1 MKNIVTLIFIL
12 FTQIVVC
19 QSINDNANLK
29 AEIEFHLQQAKKY
42 TYINLDSAIHYTV
55 SGIKIIDKL
64 NSSNLDKKYADDKKV
79 DFLLRHAML
88 LQGQHDLG
96 NSILKYEQALKLA
109 AKVKK
114 ESVSQIKVNYFSAK
128 IQRGDRALY
137 HEISDF
143 RNKIDLISENNISS
157 YIMLSYLL
165 ARSYA
170 NEDDLENA
178 VYTLVDVLN
187 LIDKYPKN
195 KKYLSGTLNSIAIYL
210 NDMGYD
216 DKAEAFLKNALN
228 LNKEKHFQHQLTLN
242 LAWNSFKKNNL
253 KLCED
258 YLNSINEREIIA
270 TQDYFTYLFLRYKL
284 SPFDVRKDI
293 VHSLDSIFLHIEDRD
308 SKLLYYQIKS
318 KHHFDLNEFN
328 TAMVYLDSMDKL
340 NENTVGFVKVKN
352 ESVIIRDRLRYL
364 LLNNNDNPII
374 NLFDKYEILRDTIE
388 KLKINSKT
396 SEILEKY
403 ESVQK
408 EIANQVLK
416 NKNLSLLN
424 SNNLLLLRSEKE
436 FNEKRAIEIS
446 NLKLDLEL
454 KSVDSIK
461 TEITH
466 RNNLLEKESF
476 YSQKNIRNKNNL
488 IAIALVFILLILG
501 LLIYVWKQNKAKSK
515 LNQMLTKQNSQIQL
529 LNRELNHRVKN
540 NLAFMTSLLEMQGRR
555 TDNIETRQLLRES
568 ETRLKTLALV
578 HANLFKNELDTHI
591 NLSSYLTELVSH
603 LEAIFA
609 IPGKSIEMDT
619 RLTDFTINA
628 EDAMRLGLIVNELV
642 TNSIKHAFDEVDN
655 PIITIHTFVNGEGKL
670 VLDYKDNGPGIMTA
684 VTPGGASTG
693 SLGTKL
699 ISLLK
704 AQLGDRYVVMV

>member
-1 MKNIVTLIFIL
+1 MKNIVTFIFIVS
-12 FTQIVVC
+12 TQIVVC
-19 QSINDNANLK
+19 QSINDTTNLK

-55 SGIKIIDKL
+55 SGIEIIEKL
-64 NSSNLDKKYADDKKV
+64 NSSNLIKKYADDKKV
-79 DFLLRHAML
+79 DFILRHAML
-88 LQGQHDLG
+88 LQGQHDLD
-96 NSILKYEQALKLA
+96 NSILKYEQALKLVE
-109 AKVKK
+109 KVKK
-114 ESVSQIKVNYFSAK
+114 ESLSQIKLNYYSAK

-143 RNKIDLISENNISS
+143 RNKIELTSEKNISG

-210 NDMGYD
+210 NEVGYD
-216 DKAEAFLKNALN
+216 DKAEAFLKNALI
-228 LNKEKHFQHQLTLN
+228 LNKEKHFQQQLTIN
-242 LAWNSFKKNNL
+242 LARWSFKKNNL
-253 KLCED
+253 KLCEE
-258 YLNSINEREIIA
+258 YLNSINESEIIA
-270 TQDYFTYLFLRYKL
+270 TQDYFSYLFLRYKL
-284 SPFDVRKDI
+284 SPLDVRKDI
-293 VHSLDSIFLHIEDRD
+293 VHSLDSIFVHIGDRD
-308 SKLLYYQIKS
+308 SRLQYFQIKS
-318 KHHFDLNEFN
+318 KHHFDLKEFDI
-328 TAMVYLDSMDKL
+328 AMVYLDSLDKL
-340 NENTVGFVKVKN
+340 NESTVGFVKVKN

-364 LLNNNDNPII
+364 LLNNNDNPIL

-408 EIANQVLK
+408 EIANQILK

-424 SNNLLLLRSEKE
+424 SNNLLLLRSENE

-454 KSVDSIK
+454 KSADSIK
-461 TEITH
+461 REITY
-466 RNNLLEKESF
+466 RNKLLEKESF
-476 YSQKNIRNKNNL
+476 FNQKNIRNKNNL
-488 IAIALVFILLILG
+488 IAIALAFILLILG

-515 LNQMLTKQNSQIQL
+515 LNQMLTKQKSQIQL
-529 LNRELNHRVKN
+529 LNREINHRVKN
-540 NLAFMTSLLEMQGRR
+540 NLTFMTSLLEMQGRR
-555 TDNIETRQLLRES
+555 TGNTETRQLLRES

-578 HANLFKNELDTHI
+578 HANLFKNELDTQI

-603 LEAIFA
+603 LQSIFA
-609 IPGKSIEMDT
+609 IPGKSIEIVT
-619 RLTDFTINA
+619 RLTDYIINA

-655 PIITIHTFVNGEGKL
+655 PVITIQTFVNDNGKL
-670 VLDYKDNGPGIMTA
+670 VLDYKDNGPGIMSA

-693 SLGTKL
+693 ALGTKL

-704 AQLGDRYVVMV
+704 EQLGDRYVVMV